1 MEKIETLLLLNA
13 RPPTRAAS
21 MASLLDEDHEEQHAP
36 FNGGGI
42 PTTTT
47 PTGLRPQNRNDLRS
61 TTPAST
67 SAPGFG
73 NPGMPGRWSAKPPP
87 PFKGKDGEN
96 VLSWLLKIENAMNH
110 SWVPE
115 ESKVVFCSAL
125 LSEHADNWYYM
136 YHSKHPAATYA
147 EFRAAFIE
155 RFERTEEREDILRDQ
170 LRSIRFGGIHKM
182 GDYISR
188 FQKVENQLFNMAYK
202 DRLDHFKSPFPTELR
217 LHLQRLKFKE
227 MDGAYQAA
235 REWAIQGVLE
245 QRKSMK
251 PGGSKHSN
259 PPSGKSTL
267 FRPKLGQEKKEKEK
281 NDSEDELD
289 LMDAKQL
296 AGITCY
302 NCRKKGHLS
311 RDCPKPR
318 KPKFDKKK
326 NFKQH
331 AKALYLTQETSG
343 SGEGSDSDNSGTNGD
358 SDDDS
363 DDQLNAIDLYEL
375 AEDGDEVNTSSKSEK
390 LPIFNAEVNDEHAA
404 KVILDTGATTVYIS
418 EEYVHQIGAE
428 ITDIAPR
435 SIRVANREVVQTSGL
450 TKIRMKLGNLSPELI
465 TAYVFPLKKIDII
478 LGLPWLK
485 KHNPHVD
492 FRTMSYEFT
501 RNGRRYQLYPAEAP
515 RASKLRV
522 VDAKEFKE
530 FMGDSEL
537 YVIHHS
543 DNDDSSEIELLK
555 EKPSGLGKKKRKRF
569 EKTKKWMSEILVWIK
584 GKCPKLLCQIGKPAK
599 LPPFKIDTGD
609 KEPINLRPRP
619 YSPVDLGKIRTFL
632 DENIANHAR
641 LCRLSRAE
649 PDHGE
654 GRTSATAHR
663 RKFRPPRP
671 RGMVHIVRS

>member
-1 MEKIETLLLLNA
+1 
-13 RPPTRAAS
+13 
-21 MASLLDEDHEEQHAP
+21 
-36 FNGGGI
+36 
-42 PTTTT
+42 
-47 PTGLRPQNRNDLRS
+47 
-61 TTPAST
+61 
-67 SAPGFG
+67 
-73 NPGMPGRWSAKPPP
+73 
-87 PFKGKDGEN
+87 
-96 VLSWLLKIENAMNH
+96 MNH

-267 FRPKLGQEKKEKEK
+267 FRPKLGQEKKEKEN

-375 AEDGDEVNTSSKSEK
+375 SEDGDEVNTSSKSEK

-569 EKTKKWMSEILVWIK
+569 EKTKKWMSEILEWIK
-584 GKCPKLLCQIGKPAK
+584 GKCPKLLRQIGKPAK

-632 DENIANHAR
+632 DENIANGVISESQSPWSAPIVLAKKADGTTRVCVDYRALNQITEKDAHPLPRIDESFGHLGHA
-641 LCRLSRAE
+641 
-649 PDHGE
+649 GWF
-654 GRTSATAHR
+654 TSLDLKSGYWQIPLDASTKPKTAFSTR
-663 RKFRPPRP
+663 YGQFQWNVLPFGLTNAPAWFQRQMNQVLFPFIDKFVIVYLDDISSIRRP
-671 RGMVHIVRS
+671 RKNTWNTFSRC